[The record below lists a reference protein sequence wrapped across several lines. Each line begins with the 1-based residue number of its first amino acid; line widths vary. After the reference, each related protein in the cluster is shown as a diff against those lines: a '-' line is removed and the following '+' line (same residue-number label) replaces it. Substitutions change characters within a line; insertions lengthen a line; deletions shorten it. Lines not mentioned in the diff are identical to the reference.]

1 MSWNGV
7 KFLMDCHIG
16 WSCTKMRCDTMRKDI
31 AKAKLRKYLAKM
43 KLDDYRIGIWT
54 LLLEYKSKSVR
65 IEQDSLYSILSRF

>member
-1 MSWNGV
+1 
-7 KFLMDCHIG
+7 
-16 WSCTKMRCDTMRKDI
+16 MRCDTMRKDI